1 MPRERERT
9 PPESTE
15 GVRTNGAG
23 RARLVRFHFL
33 DQSDASTADGGLPP
47 PAGAESATFKAPNLG
62 RCRHPVGMRSPIEI
76 PPFYLA
82 LIICTAALVA
92 LVFGGFAA
100 SKISRLIPLQGTI

>member
-1 MPRERERT
+1 MGRLITGSTWLSMAAAGVGPFTALLIGFVGAHRLLRWSLPRERERT

-47 PAGAESATFKAPNLG
+47 PAGAESATFKAPTSAD
-62 RCRHPVGMRSPIEI
+62 VGT
-76 PPFYLA
+76 L
-82 LIICTAALVA
+82 
-92 LVFGGFAA
+92 
-100 SKISRLIPLQGTI
+100 